1 MTLDSSN
8 PFATRSTLEYELP
21 PFELIR
27 DEHYLPAFYAG
38 CEEQLAAVDSIIVSG
53 EPTFENTLVALEVSA
68 QLLMRVLNVFYN
80 KSSSDTSD
88 AILNIEEEL
97 APKLAAHNDAIKLN
111 PALFGRIKTLY
122 DSRASLGLNEEDAN
136 LLEKYYTDFIHDGA
150 HLSEVAR
157 EELKVLNEKLSK
169 LSTQFD
175 KNVLADSNDLAVI
188 IDDVKELD
196 GLSENEIAACAA
208 AAKDRGVDGKYLI
221 GAVNF
226 SGNPL
231 LASLK
236 NRELR
241 KQIMENSLMKANLYK
256 NCYHITNELGD
267 SLCNLRY
274 IRSIGRI

>member
-8 PFATRSTLEYELP
+8 PFAQRSTLEYELP

-111 PALFGRIKTLY
+111 PALFGR
-122 DSRASLGLNEEDAN
+122 D
-136 LLEKYYTDFIHDGA
+136 
-150 HLSEVAR
+150 
-157 EELKVLNEKLSK
+157 
-169 LSTQFD
+169 Q
-175 KNVLADSNDLAVI
+175 
-188 IDDVKELD
+188 DV
-196 GLSENEIAACAA
+196 
-208 AAKDRGVDGKYLI
+208 V
-221 GAVNF
+221 
-226 SGNPL
+226 
-231 LASLK
+231 
-236 NRELR
+236 
-241 KQIMENSLMKANLYK
+241 
-256 NCYHITNELGD
+256 
-267 SLCNLRY
+267 
-274 IRSIGRI
+274 